1 MEDNY
6 DRIDFTN
13 KSFGKHGKSKT
24 GAKISKHLV
33 VGRSS
38 ERKEQ
43 YKVYMIKTGLPLV
56 DFYFCDFD
64 EVCKFAEWV
73 DNIYSDYFPILE
85 TYPEIDLFSLV
96 KWSVEDGIQ
105 MYEMIKLL
113 ETENETTLNSIA
125 SAHNCAERY
134 VEHWTR
140 NFD

>member
-73 DNIYSDYFPILE
+73 DGIYSDYFPILE

-125 SAHNCAERY
+125 SAHNCAEGY

>member
-6 DRIDFTN
+6 DRITFTN
-13 KSFGKHGKSKT
+13 RSFGSRGKSKI

-38 ERKEQ
+38 EHKEQ
-43 YKVYMIKTGLPLV
+43 YKVYVTKTGYPLV

-73 DNIYSDYFPILE
+73 DDIYSDYFSILE

-96 KWSVEDGIQ
+96 KWSVKDGIQ

-113 ETENETTLNSIA
+113 ENDNAATLNTIA
-125 SAHNCAERY
+125 SAHNCAEGY

>member
-73 DNIYSDYFPILE
+73 DGIYSDYFPILE

-105 MYEMIKLL
+105 MYEMIKPEYFCLIPIQL
-113 ETENETTLNSIA
+113 NHPTT
-125 SAHNCAERY
+125 
-134 VEHWTR
+134 
-140 NFD
+140 FG